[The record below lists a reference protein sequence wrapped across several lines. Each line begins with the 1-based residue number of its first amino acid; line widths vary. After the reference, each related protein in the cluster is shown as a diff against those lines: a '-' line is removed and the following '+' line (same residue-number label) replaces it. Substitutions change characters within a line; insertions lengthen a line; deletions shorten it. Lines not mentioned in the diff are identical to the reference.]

1 MKMICINKILVE
13 RNNMDYKYNG
23 NMLEN
28 DRIELVASEII
39 KKYPQI
45 GIEKAR
51 DIAMLEERISEDK
64 NIKMQFNRL
73 YNIMLIMQSDKTLVK
88 LVCADLID
96 ILKKAEDKVD
106 LKYYFDVAFQILKY
120 ILDERSFPFLGEL

>member
-1 MKMICINKILVE
+1 MERVE
-13 RNNMDYKYNG
+13 NNMDFEYNG
-23 NMLEN
+23 NMIEN
-28 DRIELVASEII
+28 DRIEMVALEII

-45 GIEKAR
+45 SIENAR

-73 YNIMLIMQSDKTLVK
+73 YNIMLIIKSDKTLVK

-96 ILKKAEDKVD
+96 ILKKTEDKVD

-120 ILDERSFPFLGEL
+120 ISDERSFPFLDEL

>member
-1 MKMICINKILVE
+1 MDIQLMERVE
-13 RNNMDYKYNG
+13 NNMDFEYNG
-23 NMLEN
+23 NMIEN
-28 DRIELVASEII
+28 DRIEMVALEII

-45 GIEKAR
+45 SIENAR

-120 ILDERSFPFLGEL
+120 ISDERSFPFLDEL

>member
-1 MKMICINKILVE
+1 
-13 RNNMDYKYNG
+13 MDYKYNG
-23 NMLEN
+23 NMIEK